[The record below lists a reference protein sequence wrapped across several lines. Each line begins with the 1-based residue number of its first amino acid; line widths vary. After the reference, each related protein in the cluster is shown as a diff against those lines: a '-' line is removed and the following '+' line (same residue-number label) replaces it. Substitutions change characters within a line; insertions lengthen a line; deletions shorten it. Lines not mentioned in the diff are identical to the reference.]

1 MEEMTFEEMQ
11 HAVMTR
17 SQAYTNSSAFSRAM
31 DFVADN
37 DYELYKELIELEYN
51 EAFG

>member
-1 MEEMTFEEMQ
+1 MNENFEEMQ

-17 SQAYTNSSAFSRAM
+17 SQDYINSSAFSRAM
-31 DFVADN
+31 DYVADN
-37 DYELYKELIELEYN
+37 NWDLYEELIELEYN